1 MIIQALVKAYD
12 SLAADGRLDKPGW
25 LEAKVSWSLELDED
39 GRLKR
44 IYPVGQP
51 DKKGKRTVCAM
62 MLPEMVKRSSGVAAN
77 FLCDN
82 AMYMLGMD
90 IKPSKDKQGNGSD
103 KAMHMLEMDSKGKKA
118 RALECY
124 AACAE
129 LHSRLLDGVDS
140 AMARAICRFFQ
151 EWDAEHAEAHPLV
164 APILDELKSGNLVFS
179 MNEVYAQDVPEIRV
193 AWDRAYGDRADAP
206 HGRCLVTGENGPI
219 AKLHPSIKG
228 VAGAQATGASLVS
241 FNGAAYESYG
251 RMEAQGLNAPVG
263 ERAAFAYGAALNY
276 MLREPDYSTRLGST
290 TVVYWAEGAERPY
303 SVTLAHLLGK
313 KDDGVDQTLLKN
325 VIRDLRSGRTAMLD
339 GVPLKPDNRFYFL
352 GLAPNASRLSV
363 RFFLQNSVR
372 AFAENLHAHQ
382 ERMEIVHPEFD
393 TQEELPVWD
402 MLNETANPKSTDK
415 KPPDGLVGEV
425 MRAILM
431 NTPYPAS
438 LFAQVEVRIRAEQ
451 AVKRGKAA
459 IIKAYLQKNVVRN
472 QEAHPMREVLTVKLN
487 EETSYAPYVLG
498 RLFAVLEGLQQAA
511 NPGINTTIRD
521 RYFNSACATPT
532 QVFPTLVKLAQNH
545 LNKLDGGLNV
555 YYDKQLANLC
565 GRLTE
570 SLPKHLTLEEQGV
583 FQLGYYHQRQALFTK
598 KEDKENG

>member
-1 MIIQALVKAYD
+1 MILQALVSAYEA
-12 SLAADGRLDKPGW
+12 LATDGRLDKPGW

-44 IYPVGQP
+44 IYPVGEP
-51 DKKGKRTVCAM
+51 DKKGKHTVRAM
-62 MLPEMVKRSSGVAAN
+62 KLPEMVKRSSGVAAN

-82 AMYMLGMD
+82 AMYMLGV
-90 IKPSKDKQGNGSD
+90 
-103 KAMHMLEMDSKGKKA
+103 DSKGKKA

-124 AACAE
+124 SACAA
-129 LHSRLLDGVDS
+129 LHGRLLNGIDS
-140 AMARAICRFFQ
+140 PMARAIGRFFQ
-151 EWDAEHAEAHPLV
+151 QWDAEHAEAHPLV
-164 APILDELKSGNLVFS
+164 APMLDELKSGGNLVFS
-179 MNEVYAQDVPEIRV
+179 MNEVYAQDVPEIRA
-193 AWDRAYGDRADAP
+193 AWDSAYGDRADAP

-251 RMEAQGLNAPVG
+251 RVDDQGLNAPVG

-276 MLREPDYSTRLGST
+276 MLREPDYNTRFGNT
-290 TVVYWAEGAERPY
+290 TVVYWAEGAERTY
-303 SVTLAHLLGK
+303 SVMLAHLMGK
-313 KDDGVDQTLLKN
+313 TDDGVDQTLLRN
-325 VIRDLRSGRTAMLD
+325 VIRDLRSGHTAMLD
-339 GVPLKPDNRFYFL
+339 GVPLHPENRFYFL

-363 RFFLQNSVR
+363 RFFLQSSVR
-372 AFAENLHAHQ
+372 VFAENLHAHQ
-382 ERMEIVHPEFD
+382 DRMEIVRPAFD
-393 TQEELPVWD
+393 TREELSIWA

-415 KPPDGLVGEV
+415 KPPDELVGEV
-425 MRAILM
+425 MRAVLM

-451 AVKRGKAA
+451 DVNRGKAA

-487 EETSYAPYVLG
+487 EETSYASYVLG
-498 RLFAVLEGLQQAA
+498 RLFAVLESLQQAA

-521 RYFNSACATPT
+521 RYFNSACATPA
-532 QVFPTLVKLAQNH
+532 QVFPTMIKLAQNH

-555 YYDKQLANLC
+555 YYDKQMADLC

-598 KEDKENG
+598 KEEKSNG

>member
-1 MIIQALVKAYD
+1 MILQALVKAYD

-39 GRLKR
+39 GRLKQ

-62 MLPEMVKRSSGVAAN
+62 KLPEMVKRSSGVAAN

-82 AMYMLGMD
+82 AMYMLG
-90 IKPSKDKQGNGSD
+90 I
-103 KAMHMLEMDSKGKKA
+103 DSKGKKKA

-140 AMARAICRFFQ
+140 AMARAICRFFRG
-151 EWDAEHAEAHPLV
+151 WDAEHAETHPLV
-164 APILDELKSGNLVFS
+164 APILDELKGSNLVFS
-179 MNEVYAQDVPEIRV
+179 MNEVYAQDVPEIRA

-206 HGRCLVTGENGPI
+206 HGRCLVTGEAGPI

-251 RMEAQGLNAPVG
+251 RVEDQGLNAPVG

-276 MLREPDYSTRLGST
+276 MLREPDYNTRLGST

-372 AFAENLHAHQ
+372 AFTENLHAHQ
-382 ERMEIVHPEFD
+382 ERMEIVRPVFD
-393 TQEELPVWD
+393 TQEELPVWA

-451 AVKRGKAA
+451 VVNRGKAA
-459 IIKAYLQKNVVRN
+459 IIKAYLQKNVVRDLK
-472 QEAHPMREVLTVKLN
+472 EHPMKEVLTVKLN

-498 RLFAVLEGLQQAA
+498 RLFAVLESLQQAA
-511 NPGINTTIRD
+511 NLGINTTIRD
-521 RYFNSACATPT
+521 RYFNSACATPA
-532 QVFPTLVKLAQNH
+532 QVFPTLIKLAQNH

-555 YYDKQLANLC
+555 YYDRQLADLC

>member
-1 MIIQALVKAYD
+1 MILQALVGAYEA
-12 SLAADGRLDKPGW
+12 LAADGRLDKPGW
-25 LEAKVSWSLELDED
+25 LEAKVSWGLELDED

-51 DKKGKRTVCAM
+51 DKKGKRTVRAM
-62 MLPEMVKRSSGVAAN
+62 KLPEIVKRSSGVAAN

-82 AMYMLGMD
+82 AMYMLGV
-90 IKPSKDKQGNGSD
+90 
-103 KAMHMLEMDSKGKKA
+103 DSKGKKA

-124 AACAE
+124 SACAA
-129 LHSRLLDGVDS
+129 LHARLLDGVDS
-140 AMARAICRFFQ
+140 ALGRAICRFFQ
-151 EWDAEHAEAHPLV
+151 QWDAEHAEAHPLV
-164 APILDELKSGNLVFS
+164 APILDELKGGGNLVFC
-179 MNEVYAQDVPEIRV
+179 MNEVYAQDVPEIRA
-193 AWDRAYGDRADAP
+193 AWDSAYGDRADAQ
-206 HGRCLVTGENGPI
+206 HGRCLVTGESGPI

-251 RMEAQGLNAPVG
+251 RVDDQGLNAPVG

-276 MLREPDYSTRLGST
+276 MLREPDYNTRFGNT
-290 TVVYWAEGAERPY
+290 TVVYWAEGAERTY
-303 SVTLAHLLGK
+303 SVMLAHLMGK
-313 KDDGVDQTLLKN
+313 TDDGVDQTLLRN
-325 VIRDLRSGRTAMLD
+325 VVRDLRSGHTAMLD
-339 GVPLKPDNRFYFL
+339 GVPLHPENRFYFL

-363 RFFLQNSVR
+363 RFFLQSSVR
-372 AFAENLHAHQ
+372 VFAENLHAHQ
-382 ERMEIVHPEFD
+382 DRMEIVRPAFD
-393 TQEELPVWD
+393 AREELSIWA

-415 KPPDGLVGEV
+415 KPPDELVGEV
-425 MRAILM
+425 MRAVLM

-451 AVKRGKAA
+451 DVNRGKAA

-498 RLFAVLEGLQQAA
+498 RLFAVLESLQQAA

-521 RYFNSACATPT
+521 RYFNSACATPA
-532 QVFPTLVKLAQNH
+532 QVFPTMIKLAQNH
-545 LNKLDGGLNV
+545 LNKLDGGLSV
-555 YYDKQLANLC
+555 HYDKQMADLC

-583 FQLGYYHQRQALFTK
+583 FQLGYYHQKQALFTK
-598 KEDKENG
+598 KEEKSNG